1 MQGTPSSTS
10 RSSAIP
16 TQTDSVLRYS
26 ITGNTLEFYRNGRA
40 ESISGAVRVS
50 YYYVR
55 PGYDGVLV
63 ADSSVDI
70 YDNDAPMVIVKQ
82 TDGSTDVIERAQ
94 NASDVTDYYTIELS
108 KAPAQ
113 DVTITVDPS
122 PTRTV
127 LDGRALFQEQ
137 VEVSLTG
144 NPGTWFS
151 SLEVV
156 FSPNAQ
162 AANGWNKPVKIYVR
176 ALFDTVLDGSDN
188 QVFAPEAHTVNKIR
202 GPLLLEGA
210 AGSGSLSLPAPL
222 MLPGEIN
229 LRPSDGTV
237 QGFTPATTAEGF
249 EYVKV
254 KMSDLQKLIDDATK
268 KFDNLADFID
278 KTFELTEGP
287 GTGVVLDAGRPRDLF
302 DRFWLIK
309 EVQDVVGDS
318 SSKLLK
324 LQNPTAVDPTLPNVI
339 APTTASKF
347 AITNLSVNFFADE
360 RTQVDYTTVFDE
372 DSVANDKGRLTSAD
386 GNVLAFQAVDGTTD
400 KMTVETGDLLALN
413 TLLGYQDFAWMTG
426 KTLTVTVG
434 PGIDRTWTIGTVV
447 DGAVAGTKV
456 LTLTRVSGS
465 TDAPTDRSE
474 YRIEGGD
481 RKGRI
486 TGLGMGPNVII
497 GGTVQPGGITY
508 GDMEVMLVKLG
519 SGNDE
524 VTVDYATNAEDHV
537 TKRSADFYTLTTL
550 QSGKGGDKITVAL
563 KDGEDGAFSLE
574 TGAGDDMVDGSAS
587 TLPLVV
593 FGGDGDDSITTG
605 AGDDIVFGD
614 TGRVD
619 YLDKDGL
626 IVTRLGHSIPQN
638 PVNPPVPYRVS
649 SSTAT
654 TLVDNDASYVP
665 GSLVGFTVQVTA
677 PNGVAEIREITAN
690 TDKTITV
697 AAHAL
702 AARWPEGFLD
712 PPGRHV
718 LLPHPVQGRE
728 RHHR

>member
-1 MQGTPSSTS
+1 MIVDVVPAALPPEDEAHGFADLEFYDPANLNTLLPYVNGAQKPVVLKFDDQNWDTPQTVKFQAKQDAASEGTRYTFINHTVSKSTDPFYVDAQVLSVKVQINDDDRAGVIVTPKDNGNTVLEGGFPDTFEVVLTRAPDDNPATSADVTVTLSLANNQVDLDKYVLTFSANGADANAWNKPQTVTITAKDDAVVEGFHTDYISYTVTSPSDKTIPLHQATYKIDGDPLKDVFSDGLPDDIEPAKATSFLFLADKPLQYDSTKPITPFNDPAKQPVIEYDADGDAGNAFQYVALQ
-10 RSSAIP
+10 RY
-16 TQTDSVLRYS
+16 TNETDSVLRYS

-324 LQNPTAVDPTLPNVI
+324 LQNPTAVDP
-339 APTTASKF
+339 
-347 AITNLSVNFFADE
+347 
-360 RTQVDYTTVFDE
+360 
-372 DSVANDKGRLTSAD
+372 
-386 GNVLAFQAVDGTTD
+386 
-400 KMTVETGDLLALN
+400 
-413 TLLGYQDFAWMTG
+413 
-426 KTLTVTVG
+426 
-434 PGIDRTWTIGTVV
+434 
-447 DGAVAGTKV
+447 
-456 LTLTRVSGS
+456 
-465 TDAPTDRSE
+465 
-474 YRIEGGD
+474 
-481 RKGRI
+481 
-486 TGLGMGPNVII
+486 
-497 GGTVQPGGITY
+497 
-508 GDMEVMLVKLG
+508 
-519 SGNDE
+519 
-524 VTVDYATNAEDHV
+524 
-537 TKRSADFYTLTTL
+537 
-550 QSGKGGDKITVAL
+550 
-563 KDGEDGAFSLE
+563 
-574 TGAGDDMVDGSAS
+574 
-587 TLPLVV
+587 
-593 FGGDGDDSITTG
+593 
-605 AGDDIVFGD
+605 
-614 TGRVD
+614 
-619 YLDKDGL
+619 
-626 IVTRLGHSIPQN
+626 
-638 PVNPPVPYRVS
+638 
-649 SSTAT
+649 
-654 TLVDNDASYVP
+654 
-665 GSLVGFTVQVTA
+665 
-677 PNGVAEIREITAN
+677 
-690 TDKTITV
+690 
-697 AAHAL
+697 
-702 AARWPEGFLD
+702 
-712 PPGRHV
+712 
-718 LLPHPVQGRE
+718 
-728 RHHR
+728 